1 MKKHLYVSLIMTLIS
16 CKQDISVSDINK
28 INGYWEI
35 EKVILSD
42 GEKKDYKVN
51 ETIDYF
57 LIKDNKGFRQKLMP
71 QFDGKFKTNGIKE
84 SISIINKN
92 EKFYIYY
99 ATNYAKWNEEIIEI
113 KDSVLVLKSDDN
125 SKYYYKKFKPF
136 SLK

>member
-1 MKKHLYVSLIMTLIS
+1 MKKFFFVFLILSLIS
-16 CKQDISVSDINK
+16 CKEDVSLNDINK

-42 GEKKDYKVN
+42 GEKKDYKIN

-57 LIKDNKGFRQKLMP
+57 LIKENKGFRQKLMP

-92 EKFYIYY
+92 EKVYISY
-99 ATNYAKWNEEIIEI
+99 ATNYAKWNEELIEI

-125 SKYYYKKFKPF
+125 SKYYYKKFKLF